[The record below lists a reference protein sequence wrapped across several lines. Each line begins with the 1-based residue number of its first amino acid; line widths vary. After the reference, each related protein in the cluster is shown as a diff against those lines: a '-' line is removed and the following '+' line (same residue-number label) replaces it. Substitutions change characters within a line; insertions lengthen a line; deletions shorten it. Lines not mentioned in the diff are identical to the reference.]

1 MCVGGMFTALAFV
14 VTMVIHIKVVFL
26 TFDFKDA
33 VMLIG
38 AMICGP
44 VYAILMPV
52 VIAFLELF
60 TISETGIYG
69 LVMNIL
75 SSIAFAL
82 PASLIYHYKK
92 SLKSALLGI
101 FTAVFTVTAVM
112 LIANLIITPYYYHM
126 DVAGVAKMIPTLLLP
141 FNLTKSLLNA
151 GIVML
156 LYKPVIGALRKAR
169 LIEKRVQ
176 SSANIKGERSSTL
189 IMLLLS
195 ILLIT
200 FSLVV
205 FFVILGGKISIGI

>member
-1 MCVGGMFTALAFV
+1 MCVGGVFTALAFV
-14 VTMVIHIKVVFL
+14 ITMVFHIKVVFL

-38 AMICGP
+38 SMICGP
-44 VYAILMPV
+44 IYAVLMPV

-75 SSIAFAL
+75 SSVAFAL

-92 SLKSALLGI
+92 TLKSALLGI

-112 LIANLIITPYYYHM
+112 LIANLLITPYYYKM

-169 LIEKRVQ
+169 LIEKREK
-176 SSANIKGERSSTL
+176 SSLNEKGSGRSTL
-189 IMLLLS
+189 LMTLLS
-195 ILLIT
+195 VVLIT
-200 FSLVV
+200 LSLVV